1 MAFSQDS
8 PAPVNMDNIET
19 QPIEES
25 QAWVKLHAPLPFLY
39 LQCQDPQEEVN
50 MITVGPMAYRDDD
63 AFSDCSTG
71 RRTLRLLFIF
81 FGAGVSLT

>member
-1 MAFSQDS
+1 
-8 PAPVNMDNIET
+8 MDNIET

-71 RRTLRLLFIF
+71 RSTMKRGKKIPKGTFQDTSSAF
-81 FGAGVSLT
+81 FSC